1 MSADLRLFGPASP
14 NRSRGLALLVI
25 ERLLLLVALAALG
38 YVAGSLG
45 GAVLYQDYESRQLDA
60 LLRGTQ
66 PAAPPSTTPAAVT
79 RRVLGRLEIPTL
91 GVSTIVREGEDART
105 LQLAIGHI
113 AGTALP
119 GAPGNMGLAA
129 HRDTFFRR
137 LREINPGDVIRL
149 VAVEGIYT
157 YVVDSTQIVDPDDL
171 WVLNPTPEP
180 SLTLVTCY
188 PFTYIGD
195 APERFVV
202 KARLAPSLP
211 APGHLS
217 GSQISVRSPA
227 AGTARQSFR

>member
-1 MSADLRLFGPASP
+1 MNSDFHAVQPAPSH
-14 NRSRGLALLVI
+14 RVRKVVLVVV
-25 ERLLLLVALAALG
+25 ERLLLVVGLAALG
-38 YVAGSLG
+38 YAAGSVG
-45 GAVLYQDYESRQLDA
+45 GAALYQNYESQQLDEV
-60 LLRGTQ
+60 LRGAH
-66 PAAPPSTTPAAVT
+66 AAPGATPAV

-119 GAPGNMGLAA
+119 GGPGNMGLAG

-149 VAVEGIYT
+149 VAVEGTFT

-171 WVLNPTPEP
+171 WVLDPTPDP

-188 PFTYIGD
+188 PFTYIGA

-202 KARLAPSLP
+202 RARLRTTRVQTAPPKPLALSLLP
-211 APGHLS
+211 LE
-217 GSQISVRSPA
+217 
-227 AGTARQSFR
+227 ARG

>member
-1 MSADLRLFGPASP
+1 MGARLI
-14 NRSRGLALLVI
+14 V
-25 ERLLLLVALAALG
+25 ERLLLLVALAAFG
-38 YVAGSLG
+38 YVAGSVG
-45 GAVLYQDYESRQLDA
+45 GAALYQDYESKQLDA
-60 LLRGTQ
+60 VLRGAQ
-66 PAAPPSTTPAAVT
+66 PRAQAAAVAIE

-105 LQLAIGHI
+105 LQLAVGHI

-119 GAPGNMGLAA
+119 GAAGNMGLAG

-149 VAVEGIYT
+149 VAVEGTYT

-188 PFTYIGD
+188 PFTYLGT
-195 APERFVV
+195 APERFIVR
-202 KARLAPSLP
+202 ARL
-211 APGHLS
+211 
-217 GSQISVRSPA
+217 VPA
-227 AGTARQSFR
+227 AAPTRPSASSL

>member
-1 MSADLRLFGPASP
+1 MGARLI
-14 NRSRGLALLVI
+14 V
-25 ERLLLLVALAALG
+25 ERLLLLVALAAFG
-38 YVAGSLG
+38 YVAGSVG
-45 GAVLYQDYESRQLDA
+45 GAALYQDYESKQLDA
-60 LLRGTQ
+60 VLRGAQ
-66 PAAPPSTTPAAVT
+66 PPAQAAAVAVE

-105 LQLAIGHI
+105 LQLAVGHI

-119 GAPGNMGLAA
+119 GAAGNMGLAG

-149 VAVEGIYT
+149 VAVEGTYT

-188 PFTYIGD
+188 PFTYLGT
-195 APERFVV
+195 APERFIVR
-202 KARLAPSLP
+202 ARLVPTAAPTRPSASSL
-211 APGHLS
+211 
-217 GSQISVRSPA
+217 
-227 AGTARQSFR
+227 

>member
-1 MSADLRLFGPASP
+1 MNTDVVEPA
-14 NRSRGLALLVI
+14 RSHRARKTVLLVV

-38 YVAGSLG
+38 YAAGSLG
-45 GAVLYQDYESRQLDA
+45 GAAVYQNYESRQLDEV
-60 LLRGTQ
+60 LRGVPT
-66 PAAPPSTTPAAVT
+66 ATASTTPAAV

-149 VAVEGIYT
+149 VAVEGTYT

-171 WVLNPTPEP
+171 WVLDPTPDP

-188 PFTYIGD
+188 PFTYIGA
-195 APERFVV
+195 APERFIVR
-202 KARLAPSLP
+202 ARLRP
-211 APGHLS
+211 APPS
-217 GSQISVRSPA
+217 TAPA
-227 AGTARQSFR
+227 TKPLASRL

>member
-1 MSADLRLFGPASP
+1 MNTDVVEPA
-14 NRSRGLALLVI
+14 RSHRARKTVLLVV

-38 YVAGSLG
+38 YAAGSVG
-45 GAVLYQDYESRQLDA
+45 GAAVYQNYESRQLDEV
-60 LLRGTQ
+60 LRGVPT
-66 PAAPPSTTPAAVT
+66 ATASTTPAAV

-137 LREINPGDVIRL
+137 LREINPGDIIRL
-149 VAVEGIYT
+149 VAVEGTFT
-157 YVVDSTQIVDPDDL
+157 YVVDSTQIVDPGDL
-171 WVLNPTPEP
+171 WVLDPTPDP

-188 PFTYIGD
+188 PFTYIGA
-195 APERFVV
+195 APERFIVR
-202 KARLAPSLP
+202 ARLTPRPGP
-211 APGHLS
+211 AP
-217 GSQISVRSPA
+217 A
-227 AGTARQSFR
+227 AD